1 MDYSLF
7 LRDPGIYTLNG
18 KYYNLKTKKKITDEK
33 IINRLHSI
41 KVPPA
46 WKNVW
51 YAYYKKCHIQ
61 AHGIDSSGKKQYIL
75 NETHITN
82 KKYEKFH
89 RMKQLIKKI
98 NSFKKLIR
106 INNYTDLSKENII
119 KLLFNLLLE
128 THIRVGNEVY
138 SKNNKTYGLTTLRK
152 RHLIYS
158 NNSNDEY
165 FFNFIGKSK
174 IEHSIQIPE
183 KYHPLII
190 KLRDNNNSKNNNFFW
205 YLSEG
210 NKINISSDILNE
222 YIKKNMGEQFTCKDL
237 RTYSANVLFIE
248 YFLKNVNSSKTL
260 HIINNQSTRTTLH
273 NMQSNNQ
280 SKNKIILES
289 IKQSAQKLGHSRGI
303 CKKSYIS
310 DSLLNYC
317 LESFDSAKLESKDS
331 LLNKLTGFFD

>member
-33 IINRLHSI
+33 IINRLNSI

-61 AHGIDSSGKKQYIL
+61 VHGIDQSGKKQYIL
-75 NETHITN
+75 NEAHITN

-89 RMKQLIKKI
+89 RMKELVKKI
-98 NSFKKLIR
+98 NSFKKLIS

-152 RHLIYS
+152 RHLICS
-158 NNSNDEY
+158 NNSSNNNEEY
-165 FFNFIGKSK
+165 FFNFVGKSK
-174 IEHSIQIPE
+174 IEHSIRIPE
-183 KYHPLII
+183 KYYPLII
-190 KLRDNNNSKNNNFFW
+190 KLRNGNNSKNNNFFW
-205 YLSEG
+205 YLSKG

-248 YFLKNVNSSKTL
+248 YFLKNVNSK
-260 HIINNQSTRTTLH
+260 NDN
-273 NMQSNNQ
+273 

-289 IKQSAQKLGHSRGI
+289 IKQSAEKLGHSKGI

-317 LESFDSAKLESKDS
+317 LDSFDSAKLESKDS

>member
-7 LRDPGIYTLNG
+7 LKDPGIYNLHG
-18 KYYNLKTKKKITDEK
+18 KYYYLKTKKKITDQK
-33 IINRLHSI
+33 IINRLDSI

-46 WKNVW
+46 WKDVW

-75 NETHITN
+75 NQEHITN
-82 KKYEKFH
+82 KKYEKFC
-89 RMKQLIKKI
+89 RMKQLVKKI

-138 SKNNKTYGLTTLRK
+138 SKTNKTYGLTTLRK

-158 NNSNDEY
+158 NNSSNSINEY
-165 FFNFIGKSK
+165 YFNFIGKSK
-174 IEHSIQIPE
+174 IEHSIRIPE
-183 KYHPLII
+183 KYYPLII
-190 KLRDNNNSKNNNFFW
+190 KLRDGNNSKNNNFFW
-205 YLSEG
+205 YLLEG
-210 NKINISSDILNE
+210 NKVNISSDTLNE
-222 YIKKNMGEQFTCKDL
+222 YLKKNMGEQFTCKDL
-237 RTYSANVLFIE
+237 RTYSANVLFVE
-248 YFLKNVNSSKTL
+248 YFLKNVN
-260 HIINNQSTRTTLH
+260 NNLSDK
-273 NMQSNNQ
+273 N

-289 IKQSAQKLGHSRGI
+289 IKQSAEKLGHSKGI

-310 DSLLNYC
+310 ESLVNYC
-317 LESFDSAKLESKDS
+317 LESFESAKLESKDS